1 MIPGRKIFTTIV
13 YCKIKNFT
21 AVTECLQE
29 EAMVFLNKISH
40 IVHECAAHW
49 GGYVDKNLGDSIILT
64 FTTKEELKS
73 AQGVDQQEDPDKNEE
88 LLENRSEM
96 SNRALI
102 AVIKILSEIR
112 RAQDLM
118 VYSKHP
124 KIVGRL
130 GGSYR
135 LELSFG
141 IHYGWAVQGAYGRD
155 RKSVV

>member
-73 AQGVDQQEDPDKNEE
+73 AQGVDQQ
-88 LLENRSEM
+88 
-96 SNRALI
+96 
-102 AVIKILSEIR
+102 
-112 RAQDLM
+112 
-118 VYSKHP
+118 
-124 KIVGRL
+124 
-130 GGSYR
+130 
-135 LELSFG
+135 
-141 IHYGWAVQGAYGRD
+141 
-155 RKSVV
+155 